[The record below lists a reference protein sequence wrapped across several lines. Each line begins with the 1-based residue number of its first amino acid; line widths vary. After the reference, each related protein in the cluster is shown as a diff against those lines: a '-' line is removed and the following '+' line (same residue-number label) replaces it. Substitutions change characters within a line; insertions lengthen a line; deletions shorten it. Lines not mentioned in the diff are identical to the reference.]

1 VATHFQQTM
10 SAATLLQD
18 DGVLAPVLLGCLQ
31 DTTHVWLPLQ
41 LVSKKFC
48 GVWNLHRVHV
58 LEWRVAFLEDRACG
72 LQDKLDDF
80 NSGCSCG
87 YAMGYHFCRS

>member
-1 VATHFQQTM
+1 M
-10 SAATLLQD
+10 SAATLQD

-48 GVWNLHRVHV
+48 DVWSLYRVQV
-58 LEWRVAFLEDRACG
+58 MDWRVAFLETRVDA

-80 NSGCSCG
+80 KSNCSCG

>member
-1 VATHFQQTM
+1 M
-10 SAATLLQD
+10 SAATLQD

-48 GVWNLHRVHV
+48 DVWNLYRVQV
-58 LEWRVAFLEDRACG
+58 MDWRVAFLEDRACA

-80 NSGCSCG
+80 KSNCSCG

>member
-1 VATHFQQTM
+1 M
-10 SAATLLQD
+10 SAATLQD

-48 GVWNLHRVHV
+48 DVWNLYRVQV
-58 LEWRVAFLEDRACG
+58 MDWRVAFLETRVDA

-80 NSGCSCG
+80 KSGCSCG
-87 YAMGYHFCRS
+87 YAVGYHFCRS